1 MLIEVIKCCVPV
13 HLFLFGLLFCL
24 FYEKLI
30 SLWDWESGFFA
41 FLEQE
46 LFDPIVGDRK
56 FHKSQP

>member
-13 HLFLFGLLFCL
+13 HLFLFGLLF
-24 FYEKLI
+24 FYFMRNLLVYGI
-30 SLWDWESGFFA
+30 GSRAFFA

-46 LFDPIVGDRK
+46 LFDLIAEDWM